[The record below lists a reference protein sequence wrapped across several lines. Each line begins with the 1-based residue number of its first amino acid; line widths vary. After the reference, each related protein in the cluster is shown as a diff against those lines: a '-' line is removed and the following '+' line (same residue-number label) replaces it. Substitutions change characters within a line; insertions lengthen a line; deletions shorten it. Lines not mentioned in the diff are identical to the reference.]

1 VAAKAKIY
9 TEINYPADAALINQL
24 REAVERLAESSK
36 AVVPISK
43 SRSVIGY
50 GVNKSQRSIESDSVI
65 SIAKA
70 IKSLG
75 GW

>member
-1 VAAKAKIY
+1 MAAKAKIY
-9 TEINYPADAALINQL
+9 TEINHPADAKLINQL
-24 REAVERLAESSK
+24 REAVERLVESSK

-43 SRSVIGY
+43 AHCVIGY
-50 GVNKSQRSIESDSVI
+50 GVDKSQRSIEADSVI
-65 SIAKA
+65 SITKA